1 MKSQKLLSIL
11 LAHVLTITIVCG
23 IAAPMA
29 VYAAE
34 ENTAAEEKTAIEQ
47 VDAEDNAEIEAEEA
61 LTSDTADAT
70 DESNI
75 SEYAEAAYDAGNA
88 GTTEAAAAL
97 DEDEQARDSMS
108 DTDPDM
114 ADPAAAQNPNE
125 ETEISDILDAAG
137 AQGDDITDQG
147 AVENAETAAAEDELR
162 LISFFLD
169 RDAYY
174 VEVGQSTKI
183 TIQPIPEE
191 APYDSILFSTT
202 DSDLVDVDESG
213 VITGK
218 EAGDATIRVDVYS
231 GDDHVWTECTVHVL
245 KAKIDLAEVKITGV
259 VSKTYT
265 GKQIKQNP
273 TITLNGITLAAGT
286 DYKIN
291 YENNIKA
298 GKAVMHIEGMGDYTG
313 TVDRTFTI
321 AKANSSITKVTSYIA
336 FPVSVPNTWKV
347 GYYYINVNIKGEK
360 SPVFEQVAVSAKAK
374 KYLSVNK
381 KGRIAV
387 KKGIKCGT
395 YYLRVR
401 ITEPASTNYKK
412 SVVTRKIKIT
422 VKSSLQK
429 YSSLKQLGV
438 KGYSSSLDKPLNAAF
453 DEMIMGLAND
463 KVTFS
468 KLSNYEKAYAI
479 TLYIGSHYYYKTG
492 SSNAESMLKKGYGT
506 CFAYSDLTYLMAKKA
521 GLKNTWLT
529 VPGKNVNH
537 NGKYYGS
544 QHRSVVTKIGTKYY
558 ELDSNST
565 YLYLSMP
572 GGAFNLAPE
581 HITESYAKY
590 LLGKSKKYTSILAK

>member
-1 MKSQKLLSIL
+1 MQRSVWMSI
-11 LAHVLTITIVCG
+11 
-23 IAAPMA
+23 
-29 VYAAE
+29 
-34 ENTAAEEKTAIEQ
+34 
-47 VDAEDNAEIEAEEA
+47 
-61 LTSDTADAT
+61 
-70 DESNI
+70 
-75 SEYAEAAYDAGNA
+75 
-88 GTTEAAAAL
+88 
-97 DEDEQARDSMS
+97 R
-108 DTDPDM
+108 
-114 ADPAAAQNPNE
+114 
-125 ETEISDILDAAG
+125 
-137 AQGDDITDQG
+137 
-147 AVENAETAAAEDELR
+147 
-162 LISFFLD
+162 
-169 RDAYY
+169 
-174 VEVGQSTKI
+174 
-183 TIQPIPEE
+183 
-191 APYDSILFSTT
+191 
-202 DSDLVDVDESG
+202 
-213 VITGK
+213 
-218 EAGDATIRVDVYS
+218 
-231 GDDHVWTECTVHVL
+231 TECTVHVL

-492 SSNAESMLKKGYGT
+492 SSNAESMLKKAS
-506 CFAYSDLTYLMAKKA
+506 CI
-521 GLKNTWLT
+521 
-529 VPGKNVNH
+529 V
-537 NGKYYGS
+537 
-544 QHRSVVTKIGTKYY
+544 
-558 ELDSNST
+558 
-565 YLYLSMP
+565 
-572 GGAFNLAPE
+572 
-581 HITESYAKY
+581 
-590 LLGKSKKYTSILAK
+590 